1 MASSTRSLS
10 IFRLYKEVIKMDT
23 TKDISKGYV
32 DPHSSGPEKSV
43 TFWLKDLG
51 SQYKIERTEDW
62 EDCQG
67 EEKSYGEMIRVKDS
81 LPTYRNGTS
90 PVTGKPNRIFYMS
103 SNLYKYSET
112 ELGLYMKDHRNLWP
126 KLAEITGENF
136 NGFDPDEE
144 DFIFPIEKFP
154 EIAKLVQ
161 FRQKRKTS
169 ESERERLR
177 ENMAKVR
184 AKLSKSK
191 DEISGN
197 SKGSLNT
204 NSSGKISGNV
214 ITSLNLFEG
223 GNPL

>member
-1 MASSTRSLS
+1 VLK
-10 IFRLYKEVIKMDT
+10 FKKVIKMET
-23 TKDISKGYV
+23 TSDPNTVYV
-32 DPHSSGPEKSV
+32 NPHGSGTEKLK
-43 TFWLKDLG
+43 TFWLRDLG
-51 SQYKIERTEDW
+51 SQYKVERTEDW
-62 EDCQG
+62 EDCEG
-67 EEKSYGEMIRVKDS
+67 DEKSYGEMIRVKDS
-81 LPTYRNGTS
+81 KPVYRQGKN
-90 PVTGKPNRIFYMS
+90 PLTGKPNKIYHMPS
-103 SNLYKYSET
+103 HLYKYSEK

-136 NGFDPDEE
+136 NGFDPDEK

-161 FRQKRKTS
+161 FREKRKIS

-184 AKLSKSK
+184 AKLSKSR

-197 SKGSLNT
+197 RRGPLNT
-204 NSSGKISGNV
+204 DSSVKTSGNV